1 MNRAKQILRTR
12 RRYTRCNKQGAAAV
26 EFAVVAPLLFVM
38 IFLLFET
45 SRALM
50 GLHAV
55 SGAARE
61 AARVFAVRGDSAAAR
76 DVAIDYL
83 MRSSFNIADANVNF
97 AESASDTPNVR
108 NVSCTVEVDYAD
120 VSIVGGTY
128 SLGDGVVRGYGA
140 MMVVEGG

>member
-1 MNRAKQILRTR
+1 MNRAKQSHRNR
-12 RRYTRCNKQGAAAV
+12 RNRQGASAV
-26 EFAVVAPLLFVM
+26 EFAVVAPLLFFL
-38 IFLLFET
+38 IFMMFET

-61 AARVFAVRGDSAAAR
+61 AARVFSIRGDEAAAR

-83 MRSSFNIADANVNF
+83 MNSSFNIADADVTF
-97 AESASDTPNVR
+97 EQSASDTPNVR
-108 NVSCTVEVDYAD
+108 NVSCTVEVNYSD
-120 VSIVGGTY
+120 VSIVGGNY
-128 SLGDGVVRGYGA
+128 SLGNGVVRGFGA